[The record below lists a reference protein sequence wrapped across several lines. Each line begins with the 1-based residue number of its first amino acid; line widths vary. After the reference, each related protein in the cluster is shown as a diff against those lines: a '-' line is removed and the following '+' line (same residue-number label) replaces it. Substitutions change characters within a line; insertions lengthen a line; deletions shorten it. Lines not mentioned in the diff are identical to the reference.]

1 MPNHRRNGK
10 KPRREFVK
18 QSVATL
24 GAMGTLGG
32 AAVPADAAQQAAPR
46 PTEEPAPSRRTFN
59 RPYTGEHLRH
69 VAFPLG
75 GIGAGMIC
83 LEGTGALSHVS
94 LRHRPDVYNE
104 PAVFAAVCVKGATAN
119 VARVLEGPVPR
130 WKLYESRAAANGGE
144 HRTWGLPRFREA
156 SFEARFPFGTM
167 RLQDDTLPL
176 EVDLTG
182 WSPFE

>member
-32 AAVPADAAQQAAPR
+32 AAATADPGQAAAR
-46 PTEEPAPSRRTFN
+46 RAGEEPAPPPRAFN
-59 RPYTGEHLRH
+59 GPYTGEHLRH

-75 GIGAGMIC
+75 GIGAGMVC

-104 PAVFAAVCVKGATAN
+104 PAVFAAVCLKGAMAN
-119 VARVLEGPVPR
+119 VARVLEG
-130 WKLYESRAAANGGE
+130 S
-144 HRTWGLPRFREA
+144 
-156 SFEARFPFGTM
+156 
-167 RLQDDTLPL
+167 
-176 EVDLTG
+176 
-182 WSPFE
+182 

>member
-10 KPRREFVK
+10 TPRREFVK

-24 GAMGTLGG
+24 GTMGTLGSVT
-32 AAVPADAAQQAAPR
+32 APADAAPPAVPRRTAEPSPAPR
-46 PTEEPAPSRRTFN
+46 AFN
-59 RPYTGEHLRH
+59 GRYTGEHLHH

-75 GIGAGMIC
+75 GIGAGMVC

-94 LRHRPDVYNE
+94 LRHKPDVSNE
-104 PAVFAAVCVKGATAN
+104 PAAFAAVCLKGATAN

-144 HRTWGLPRFREA
+144 QRTWGLPRFREA
-156 SFEARFPFGTM
+156 SFEARFPFGT
-167 RLQDDTLPL
+167 
-176 EVDLTG
+176 
-182 WSPFE
+182 